1 MLSLLGCSG
10 AGARVVVSR
19 SESGELTICS
29 NCGDMELAF
38 GNLVLGLSQDDLVP
52 LLERVIELQGL
63 PPASSIPVIYLTDNG
78 VGLRFTQDELLEL
91 RQLLE
96 SAMSLHAHLA
106 TGPFG
111 TLHSASGRVVH

>member
-1 MLSLLGCSG
+1 MLSPLDCSG
-10 AGARVVVSR
+10 AGSPVVVSR
-19 SESGELTICS
+19 SESGELTICP

-52 LLERVIELQGL
+52 LLERVVELQGL

-78 VGLRFTQDELLEL
+78 VGVRFTHGELLEL

-96 SAMSLHAHLA
+96 SAMSLHTQLA
-106 TGPFG
+106 AGPFG